1 MWLRV
6 SVWTVTLH
14 SMFCIATEKT
24 APSQSPASTISTP
37 AVSAPVSPSKALIQ
51 ISSKPK
57 EMAEKKASTPTSA
70 LWEQKVA
77 ASGKIGLQTGY
88 VSAKKGSEAWYASN
102 ATRIEFGYRLR
113 PLTTSTELWSLLQY
127 GAFSVAPHIKRG
139 AVTDAFVG
147 RVEDIGI
154 GLEVNHRWPRWILLG
169 QGVVGF
175 QRIVL
180 ADQAQVAD
188 SDLPRGR
195 SAYVQGKV
203 AGGWVFQNKFE
214 LGPYLA
220 AEQGLITV
228 LETGLFL
235 RGSF

>member
-1 MWLRV
+1 MWRRAGI
-6 SVWTVTLH
+6 WTITLH
-14 SMFCIATEKT
+14 SMLCIAAEK
-24 APSQSPASTISTP
+24 AASPQPPASTPSTP
-37 AVSAPVSPSKALIQ
+37 VAPTPASPSKTIAEA
-51 ISSKPK
+51 SKST
-57 EMAEKKASTPTSA
+57 ESTAKKVPPATPA
-70 LWEQKVA
+70 LWEQKLA

-88 VSAKKGSEAWYASN
+88 VSAKKGSEEWYASN

-113 PLTTSTELWSLLQY
+113 PLSASIELWGLLQY
-127 GAFSVAPHIKRG
+127 GAFSVAPQIKRD

-147 RVEDIGI
+147 RIEDF
-154 GLEVNHRWPRWILLG
+154 GLGFEVNRRWDRWILLG
-169 QGVVGF
+169 QGVIGF

-180 ADQAQVAD
+180 ADQEQVVDAEP
-188 SDLPRGR
+188 PRGR

-220 AEQGLITV
+220 VEKGLITV

>member
-6 SVWTVTLH
+6 GVWTLTLH
-14 SMFCIATEKT
+14 SMLCIAAEKAAPPQPPAS
-24 APSQSPASTISTP
+24 APSTP
-37 AVSAPVSPSKALIQ
+37 VVPAPVSLPNMLTQ
-51 ISSKPK
+51 VSKPK
-57 EMAEKKASTPTSA
+57 EAAEKKAPPATPA
-70 LWEQKVA
+70 LWEQKLA

-113 PLTTSTELWSLLQY
+113 SLTASTELWGLLQY
-127 GAFSVAPHIKRG
+127 GAFSVAPQIKRG

-180 ADQAQVAD
+180 ADQEQVAD
-188 SDLPRGR
+188 SELPRGR
-195 SAYVQGKV
+195 SAYAQGKV

-220 AEQGLITV
+220 TEQGLITV